1 MTQAGQKGSHHP
13 SALGMIWFFLRP
25 YKLHILMLFILC
37 LLVGVLEAANIA
49 AVYPILSAAFDPGA
63 GESNI
68 FLSLLGIIAR
78 LIPIG
83 DEFISYC
90 AVFLL
95 IAITSFVARLILLRF
110 RVEFSAGL
118 VAKNQ
123 SQVFDKY
130 ITADYQ
136 HFIDQKQGELLYN
149 ASVAP
154 RQIATIVTTITQL
167 TSQAILSI
175 SILLFLASLSWLG
188 TIAVLVVGIGY
199 YYFNRYLGE
208 KVSYRASK
216 GQIEAGTETNIIL
229 NEAISGIKQIKVFVT
244 AEDWI
249 NRFNRAVNKLWYH
262 YRKHQVWLETPPFIL
277 MLLLYISV
285 GVIAIAIKI
294 IAPTT
299 FAQLIPTFGTFVFAI
314 FRLLPIVSTMGR
326 SVMTVMHM
334 LPSCE
339 IIYSI
344 QNDKIAHIE
353 DGEKEL
359 TSFKHNIEFDNV
371 TFTYK
376 GRSRIVE
383 DIAITLE
390 KGKTIAIVGR
400 SGVGKTTI
408 INLLLRLFD
417 ANKGEIRVDGLNLKR
432 YKLSSWLDKIGF
444 VSQDTFV
451 FNDTVKNNITLR
463 RDKYS
468 DEEVIK
474 AAKDADA
481 HNFITEFPEGYET
494 LVGDKGMKL
503 SGGQRQR
510 IAIARATIRKPEI
523 LVFDEATNALDN
535 ISEELVQNAINRISK
550 DHTTIVIAHR
560 LSTIVDADRI
570 IVLDNGRV
578 VEQGTHEGLL
588 KNKGC
593 YWELYRSEVL

>member
-1 MTQAGQKGSHHP
+1 MTQAKQKGNHRP
-13 SALGMIWFFLRP
+13 SALGMLWFFLKP
-25 YKLHILMLFILC
+25 YKSHLLILLILSF
-37 LLVGVLEAANIA
+37 LVGVLEAANIA
-49 AVYPILSAAFDPGA
+49 AVYPILSTAFDTGA

-68 FLSLLGIIAR
+68 VLSLFGIIAG

-83 DEFISYC
+83 DEFMSFC
-90 AVFLL
+90 VVFLL
-95 IAITSFVARLILLRF
+95 IAVLTFVVKLILVNF
-110 RVEFSAGL
+110 RLKVSAGL
-118 VAKNQ
+118 IAKNQ
-123 SQVFDKY
+123 SEVFNKY
-130 ITADYQ
+130 VNADYQ
-136 HFIDQKQGELLYN
+136 HFVDHKQGELIYN

-154 RQIATIVTTITQL
+154 TQIGNLVTTITQL
-167 TSQAILSI
+167 ASQAILSI
-175 SILLFLASLSWLG
+175 SILLFLVSLSWLG
-188 TIAVLVVGIGY
+188 TVSVLLVGIGY
-199 YYFNRYLGE
+199 FYFNTYLGE
-208 KVSYRASK
+208 KVSYRAGK
-216 GQIEAGTETNIIL
+216 GQIEAGRETTTIL
-229 NEAISGIKQIKVFVT
+229 NEVISGIKQIKVFVT

-249 NRFNRAVNKLWYH
+249 NRFNPVVKRFWHY
-262 YRKHQVWLETPPFIL
+262 YRKRNVWLEIPTLIL
-277 MLLLYISV
+277 LLLLYISV
-285 GVIAIAIKI
+285 GTIALLIKI

-299 FAQLIPTFGTFVFAI
+299 FTQLIPTFGTFAFAI
-314 FRLLPIVSTMGR
+314 FRLFPIVSTVGR
-326 SVMTVMHM
+326 SIMTVMGM

-376 GRSRIVE
+376 GRSRIVR
-383 DIAITLE
+383 DIAITLG

-417 ANKGEIRVDGLNLKR
+417 VNKGEIRVDGLNLKE

-444 VSQDTFV
+444 VSQDTFI

-474 AAKDADA
+474 AAKDSDA
-481 HNFITEFPEGYET
+481 HDFITEFSAGYET

-510 IAIARATIRKPEI
+510 IAIARAIIRKPEI

-550 DHTTIVIAHR
+550 DHTTILIAHR
-560 LSTIVDADRI
+560 LSTVVNADKIV
-570 IVLDNGRV
+570 VLENGRV
-578 VEQGTHEGLL
+578 AEQGTHKELL
-588 KNKGC
+588 ENKGC
-593 YWELYRSEVL
+593 YWELYRSELL